1 MKKDR
6 SFEDDGRV
14 IADMNFEGAP
24 WYEKKK
30 KRQQDVFVGDGT
42 SADPKETF
50 RMMKYATLAGLSIAL
65 VFILACFLFIMFS
78 LTIWFR

>member
-30 KRQQDVFVGDGT
+30 RKQDVYVGDG
-42 SADPKETF
+42 SPADPRETF
-50 RMMKYATLAGLSIAL
+50 RMMKYATLAGLAIAL
-65 VFILACFLFIMFS
+65 AFILAFFLFIMFS
-78 LTIWFR
+78 LMIWFR